1 MASGHKLKEE
11 KQGERPRS
19 GGLRE
24 RGLLL
29 VQVIDGSLGM
39 GSGAKDG
46 PLVVMQYAQPM
57 GDIGGMILTGLD
69 GQLQI
74 GA

>member
-1 MASGHKLKEE
+1 M
-11 KQGERPRS
+11 
-19 GGLRE
+19 
-24 RGLLL
+24 
-29 VQVIDGSLGM
+29 QVIDGTLGM

-46 PLVVMQYAQPM
+46 PLVVVQHVQPM
-57 GDIGGMILTGLD
+57 GDIGGMILTGLN